1 MIDDANSVLG
11 IFGLKLVNTIVAAIA
26 SFISLRF
33 FDGLSTVDRWTTFF
47 GGWALAAWGGE
58 PLTVYMGLAAKVEV
72 GLVILIGLFGIAASA
87 EVMKFLRTA
96 DWVAILDAIRG
107 RKTGG

>member
-1 MIDDANSVLG
+1 LIDDANSWLG
-11 IFGLKLVNTIVAAIA
+11 VIGLKLVNTIVAAIA